1 MPKRAEFVLTDEERE
16 AAEKHHNLIYSFM
29 RDFSLNF
36 DEWYDCVAIGYLLGV
51 HKWYS
56 EPAKQKYA
64 ISTVVYAYMRDRHN
78 KAVKKKSA
86 LKRTGIVLSYDNT
99 FTDEEETTY
108 QKIMA
113 ISTHNPCED
122 VIADVTAQR
131 LIHSIPQKDLE
142 LIQLLDR
149 GFSQVEIG
157 RMWGVTPQ
165 AVNRRLKKLRKKME
179 KELST

>member
-16 AAEKHHNLIYSFM
+16 LAEKHHNLVYNFM

-36 DEWYDCVAIGYLLGV
+36 DEWYDCVAIDYLLGV

-64 ISTVVYAYMRDRHN
+64 ISTIVYNYMRSSYN
-78 KAVKKKSA
+78 KAIRAKSA

-108 QKIMA
+108 QKIVP
-113 ISTHNPCED
+113 ISTHDPCED
-122 VIADVTAQR
+122 VVSNVTTQGV
-131 LIHSIPQKDLE
+131 IHSMPQKDLE
-142 LIQLLDR
+142 LVRLLDK
-149 GFSQVEIG
+149 GFSQLEIG
-157 RMWGVTPQ
+157 RIWGVTQQ
-165 AVNRRLKKLRKKME
+165 AVNKRLRKLRRKMK
-179 KELST
+179 KELLT

>member
-78 KAVKKKSA
+78 KAVKKTLTIPAWLNTMAEREGINFSSVLQNA
-86 LKRTGIVLSYDNT
+86 LRN
-99 FTDEEETTY
+99 
-108 QKIMA
+108 
-113 ISTHNPCED
+113 
-122 VIADVTAQR
+122 
-131 LIHSIPQKDLE
+131 E
-142 LIQLLDR
+142 LHL
-149 GFSQVEIG
+149 
-157 RMWGVTPQ
+157 
-165 AVNRRLKKLRKKME
+165 
-179 KELST
+179 